1 MSGRFVAATRG
12 PGAADAKIR
21 LAVIALGL
29 LVATYLVGTG
39 CSTEAPTARL
49 TEDLFAAE
57 GVALPDGASAETV
70 IRTLL
75 ARAGHDIDT
84 RVTLDYPLE
93 GSVFPPE
100 IVAPTVLWHD
110 PAPDAGLW
118 LFDVSF
124 EADEIHA
131 YALTDGT
138 RPEPD
143 IDLRAVAEN
152 NTYKEPEYQATA
164 KGWTPGHD
172 LWDAIKRMSV
182 ERDATLTVYGLSVD
196 GGRIADAEIVSRGSV
211 RIRTS
216 MDPVGAPIFYRDVP
230 LMPTK
235 TEEGVIQPL
244 DKSMFPLIQWRL
256 RDLSEPSAPVVMEH
270 LPTCANCHSFSANG
284 ETLAMDMDGPGGDKG
299 AYVVK
304 DIEPSMII
312 EKEDV
317 FTWNAF
323 PDRPGGKRT
332 FGLFARISP
341 DGRYVV
347 TTLNEEIFVSNFAE
361 ILFQQT
367 FYPTR
372 GILVWYDRQTGE
384 IKRLPGADD
393 PDFVQANPVWSPD
406 GETIVFL
413 REAARDAYSPG
424 PRPTEANDPRETQ
437 MRFDLYRIPFNDG
450 EGGAAKPLAGASANG
465 MSNSFPKYSHDGK
478 WIVFVQA
485 KNGMLLR
492 PDSQLYIVPAGG
504 GEARRMNCNT
514 ERMNSWHTWSPNS
527 RWLAFSSKQN
537 RPFTQLFLTHVDENG
552 NDTPPI
558 LVPNST
564 ADNRAV
570 NLPEFVNIDPD
581 QLREITTPAVEYRRQ
596 LDTARELKD
605 RGEIDQAVEAFQK
618 SIELKDDYWETHLA
632 LADVRARRGET
643 SAAIEHY
650 RRALELNP
658 RYFYTLNNLATALNR
673 AGQFDEAIEM
683 YGEALEVN
691 PGSPLTHFG
700 LGKALARRGQAARA
714 VLHFRAALELDPTLG
729 RAHHEWGLIL
739 AESRQ
744 TDEAVKH
751 YREAI
756 EIEPG
761 YAPAYD
767 SLARILAAHSDAL
780 VRDTAEAI
788 RLAETACGQTGFEDE
803 GYLHT
808 LAVAYAGAGR
818 FDDAVRTA
826 ERAAELARRHD
837 RDALA
842 SEIDEHAAMFRQGR
856 PLRFGG

>member
-1 MSGRFVAATRG
+1 MTGRFVAARRE
-12 PGAADAKIR
+12 PGAVDGKIR
-21 LAVIALGL
+21 FTAISLGL
-29 LVATYLVGTG
+29 LLATFLAGSG
-39 CSTEAPTARL
+39 CSSGAPPATL
-49 TEDLFAAE
+49 TDDLFSAD
-57 GVALPDGASAETV
+57 GVALPEGTSAESV

-75 ARAGHDIDT
+75 ARGGRDIDT
-84 RVTLDYPLE
+84 PVTLDYPLE

-124 EADEIHA
+124 EADDVHV

-138 RPEPD
+138 RPEPN
-143 IDLRAVAEN
+143 IDLRAVTES
-152 NTYKEPEYQATA
+152 NTYKETEYQASA
-164 KGWTPGHD
+164 RGWTPGRD

-196 GGRIADAEIVSRGSV
+196 GGRIADAEIVSRGNV
-211 RIRTS
+211 KIRTS
-216 MDPVGAPIFYRDVP
+216 EDPVGAPIFYRDVP

-244 DKSMFPLIQWRL
+244 ATSMFPLIQWRL

-270 LPTCANCHSFSANG
+270 LPTCANCHSFSADG
-284 ETLAMDMDGPGGDKG
+284 TTLAMDMDGPGGDKG

-304 DIEPSMII
+304 DIEPKMII

-323 PDRPGGKRT
+323 PGRPEAKRT

-347 TTLNEEIFVSNFAE
+347 TTLNEEIFVSNFSE

-372 GILVWYDRQTGE
+372 GILVWYDRETGE

-406 GETIVFL
+406 GRTIVFL
-413 REAARDAYSPG
+413 REEARHAYSPG

-437 MRFDLYRIPFNDG
+437 MRFDLYRIPFNGG
-450 EGGAAKPLAGASANG
+450 EGGVAEPLVGASNNG

-485 KNGMLLR
+485 KNGLLLR
-492 PDSQLYIVPAGG
+492 PDSQLYIVPTDG

-537 RPFTQLFLTHVDENG
+537 RPFTQLFLTHVDEEG

-581 QLREITTPAVEYRRQ
+581 RLQEITTPAVEYRRQ
-596 LDTARELKD
+596 LDTARELKEQ
-605 RGEIDQAVEAFQK
+605 GEIDQAIQAFET

-673 AGQFDEAIEM
+673 AGLFDEAIEM

-691 PGSPLTHFG
+691 PTSPLTHLG
-700 LGKALARRGQAARA
+700 MGKALSRRGQAERA
-714 VLHFRAALELDPTLG
+714 VVHFRSALELDPTLG
-729 RAHHEWGLIL
+729 RAHHEWGLVL
-739 AESRQ
+739 ARVRE
-744 TDEAVKH
+744 TPEAVRH

-756 EIEPG
+756 KIEPG

-767 SLARILAAHSDAL
+767 SLARILATHSDPSI
-780 VRDTAEAI
+780 RDTAEAV
-788 RLAETACGQTGFEDE
+788 RLAEAACRQTGFEDE
-803 GYLHT
+803 GFLHT

-818 FDDAVRTA
+818 YDDAVRTA

-842 SEIDEHAAMFRQGR
+842 SEIEKHAAMFKQGK
-856 PLRFGG
+856 PLRIGS

>member
-1 MSGRFVAATRG
+1 MTGRFVAAKRE
-12 PGAADAKIR
+12 PGAVDGKPR
-21 LAVIALGL
+21 LAAVALGL
-29 LVATYLVGTG
+29 LVATFLAGTG
-39 CSTEAPTARL
+39 CSSEAPRAPSTD
-49 TEDLFAAE
+49 DLFSAE
-57 GVALPDGASAETV
+57 GVALPEGTTAETV
-70 IRTLL
+70 IRALL
-75 ARAGHDIDT
+75 ARGGREIDT
-84 RVTLDYPLE
+84 QVTLDYPLQ

-110 PAPDAGLW
+110 PAPEARLW

-124 EADEIHA
+124 EAEEIHL

-143 IDLRAVAEN
+143 IDLRAVTES
-152 NTYKEPEYQATA
+152 NTYIETEYQASA
-164 KGWTPGHD
+164 HGWTPERD

-182 ERDATLTVYGLSVD
+182 ERDATLTVYGLSVETR
-196 GGRIADAEIVSRGSV
+196 RIADAEIVSRGSV

-216 MDPVGAPIFYRDVP
+216 EDPVGAPIFYRDVP

-235 TEEGVIQPL
+235 TQEGVIQPL
-244 DKSMFPLIQWRL
+244 ATSMFPLIQWRL
-256 RDLSEPSAPVVMEH
+256 RDLSKPTAPVVMEH
-270 LPTCANCHSFSANG
+270 LPTCANCHSFSADG
-284 ETLAMDMDGPGGDKG
+284 ATLAMDMDGPGGDKG

-304 DIEPSMII
+304 DIEAKMVI
-312 EKEDV
+312 EKDDV
-317 FTWNAF
+317 FTWNDF
-323 PDRPGGKRT
+323 PDRPDDKRT

-347 TTLNEEIFVSNFAE
+347 TTLNEEIFVSNFSE

-372 GILVWYDRQTGE
+372 GVLVWYDRETGE
-384 IKRLPGADD
+384 INRLPGADD
-393 PDFVQANPVWSPD
+393 PDYVQANPVWSPD

-413 REAARDAYSPG
+413 RAAARDAYSPG

-450 EGGAAKPLAGASANG
+450 KGGVAEPLLGASDNG

-492 PDSQLYIVPAGG
+492 PDSQLFIVPANGG
-504 GEARRMNCNT
+504 QARRMNCNT

-537 RPFTQLFLTHVDENG
+537 RPFTQLFLTHVDEEG

-581 QLREITTPAVEYRRQ
+581 RLQEITTPAVEYRRQ
-596 LDTARELKD
+596 LDTGRELKD
-605 RGEIDQAVEAFQK
+605 QGEIVQAIQAFEK
-618 SIELKDDYWETHLA
+618 SIALKDDYWETHLA

-643 SAAIEHY
+643 SLAIEHY

-673 AGQFDEAIEM
+673 AGRFDEAIEM

-691 PGSPLTHFG
+691 PASPLTHLG
-700 LGKALARRGQAARA
+700 RGKALARRGQPELA
-714 VLHFRAALELDPTLG
+714 VVHFRAALELDPTLG
-729 RAHHEWGLIL
+729 RAHHEWGLLL
-739 AESRQ
+739 AGASQ
-744 TDEAVKH
+744 TQEAVRH

-767 SLARILAAHSDAL
+767 SLARILAAHSDP
-780 VRDTAEAI
+780 RIRSNEEAI
-788 RLAETACGQTGFEDE
+788 RLAETACRQTQFEDE
-803 GYLHT
+803 GFLHT

-818 FDDAVRTA
+818 FDDAVRTG
-826 ERAAELARRHD
+826 EQAAELARLHD

-842 SEIDEHAAMFRQGR
+842 SEIDKHVAMFKQGR